1 MTTME
6 NQKGGSTLFSAAW
19 KLKPSELAAAMTD
32 PDFMNQLLFE
42 STGTSYQRDYPQY
55 YSADSLV
62 ETDTT
67 AAAAAQEMADDLKS
81 TTDTGQ
87 LAQTTA
93 SLTALMKQPGVVFK
107 RLSWS
112 NQDDAAFAGVMAFN
126 PKTGLITSFGWMN
139 EP

>member
-1 MTTME
+1 M
-6 NQKGGSTLFSAAW
+6 
-19 KLKPSELAAAMTD
+19 KPFPWPVGIRCAVFVSVNFDAEV
-32 PDFMNQLLFE
+32 F
-42 STGTSYQRDYPQY
+42 
-55 YSADSLV
+55 
-62 ETDTT
+62 
-67 AAAAAQEMADDLKS
+67 DLKS